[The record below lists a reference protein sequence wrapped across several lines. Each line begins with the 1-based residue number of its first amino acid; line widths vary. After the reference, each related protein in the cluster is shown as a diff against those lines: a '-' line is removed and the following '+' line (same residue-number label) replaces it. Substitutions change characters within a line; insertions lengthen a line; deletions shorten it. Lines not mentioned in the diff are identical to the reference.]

1 VCCGVG
7 GSDVERAED
16 GTEWQVMCHCF
27 IVYRLN
33 GYRPLQDG
41 RAIKILW
48 LGWNGLEWV
57 GVGCDGSYLQ
67 VHVGVVLLCCVVS
80 YLTFVRLEEH

>member
-1 VCCGVG
+1 
-7 GSDVERAED
+7 VERAED

-48 LGWNGLEWV
+48 LGWNGVEWVGMGWSGLEWV
-57 GVGCDGSYLQ
+57 AMAAIYKYTL
-67 VHVGVVLLCCVVS
+67 VLCCCVVS